1 MGGRGA
7 RSRQAPGGGE
17 AGRGRAVP
25 GLPGWRRQSGAVTAT
40 GTRSAPAPLGRVTV
54 QYGGHKGKVIPLY
67 VGGLPLGADGNPPL
81 AARWE
86 A

>member
-7 RSRQAPGGGE
+7 RSRQAPGVGE

-25 GLPGWRRQSGAVTAT
+25 GRRGRSGAVTAT